1 MTREEELLDLID
13 KANELI
19 AVQDR
24 IINHQE
30 CKITVL
36 KERVKNLDLLN
47 KKLQEAN
54 GHQDDIIKL
63 LQLRVKELEG

>member
-24 IINHQE
+24 IINCQE
-30 CKITVL
+30 ENIKML
-36 KERVKNLDLLN
+36 KNIVKAHEDV
-47 KKLQEAN
+47 KQK
-54 GHQDDIIKL
+54 QDDIIKL
-63 LQLRVKELEG
+63 LELRIEELIGESEI

>member
-24 IINHQE
+24 IINQQE
-30 CKITVL
+30 ENI
-36 KERVKNLDLLN
+36 
-47 KKLQEAN
+47 KKLESIVKAHEHLKQK
-54 GHQDDIIKL
+54 QDDIIKL
-63 LQLRVKELEG
+63 LQVRIEELIGESEI

>member
-24 IINHQE
+24 IINNQE
-30 CKITVL
+30 ESI
-36 KERVKNLDLLN
+36 
-47 KKLQEAN
+47 KKLESVVKAHECLKQK
-54 GHQDDIIKL
+54 QDDIIKL
-63 LQLRVKELEG
+63 LELRIEELIGESEI

>member
-30 CKITVL
+30 ECITKL
-36 KERVKNLDLLN
+36 KSIVKAHECV
-47 KKLQEAN
+47 KEK
-54 GHQDDIIKL
+54 QDDIIKL
-63 LQLRVKELEG
+63 LELRIEELIGESEI